1 MKRQGRLMIPLL
13 VLAAAC
19 DRGGGGGDVL
29 ARAAGHELTVT
40 DAAGLIAPEAGIPDR
55 PEVVLAVADLWIDY
69 TLLAHAATEDS
80 TLQNVDL
87 LPIVQQQEEIE
98 MIGQLREKAVPMD
111 TAIADEEVRRR
122 FAQEAPGSRVRARHI
137 LLSPPEGATPFQRDS
152 VRGIAGDL
160 LQRVQGGESFEALA
174 RQYSQDPGSATQGGD
189 LGFFERG
196 AMVAAFDSAA
206 FSLEPGQTSDVIAT
220 PFGYHIIRVEEK
232 ETPGFEELGA
242 QFRQQLQAERVMRA
256 ESLFVAGV
264 EERAKLE
271 IVEGAAGL
279 TREVARNPLGRMG
292 GRALRRDLVTY
303 EGGSLTV
310 GEMRQF
316 LQTRDPGFRQQV
328 EQATDQQITDNLLKA
343 LTQRELLVEEARRQG
358 IEPNEQRQDSLV
370 TVVRQSFVEAA
381 RQLGLVSIQAQEGE
395 SEEEAIDRAVTALL
409 QAILKG
415 EREVIPLG
423 AVAFTLRQQYSAE
436 VNQEAVDRVVQEVQT
451 VRGPGAGEPPMPGM
465 PEMQMPPADT
475 AAPPPTGG

>member
-381 RQLGLVSIQAQEGE
+381 RQLGLVSIQPQEGE